1 MSELKVNKI
10 TDTDGNEVLKSTSG
24 TWTTSLGILNVNG
37 GSVSNSTLSNSTLS
51 NSTLSN
57 NTIATS
63 TLASTNT
70 FPEGHIIQVVE
81 FHSEARTSIYDEH
94 EKIYDVQIVTKN
106 DNSKIYVAL
115 NTCRGTSKR
124 DSHCAMAMGYKTGAT
139 STSSSDYT
147 SLHSTTAYEIEP
159 IPNLGAFW
167 GQETQD
173 PNSHNSELGRYG
185 MVPVLFN
192 KLHEPN
198 VPAGTTL
205 SYSLWGA
212 ADSSRFLAIGGPSN
226 SGTSLSAGGL
236 GTTGYDSSITL
247 MEISSV

>member
-1 MSELKVNKI
+1 MFATKQTTIVPDIHGEQSSTPVNFGGIPNLELESGSTGAPGHLVQQ
-10 TDTDGNEVLKSTSG
+10 DGGKFDLQFG
-24 TWTTSLGILNVNG
+24 RAGLP
-37 GSVSNSTLSNSTLS
+37 
-51 NSTLSN
+51 
-57 NTIATS
+57 TS
-63 TLASTNT
+63 TA
-70 FPEGHIIQVVE
+70 GHVIQVVE
-81 FHSEARTSIYDEH
+81 MHSETRTTVYNTSS
-94 EKIYDVQIVTKN
+94 KIYDVQIVTKN

-167 GQETQD
+167 GQESQD
-173 PNSHNSELGRYG
+173 PNTHQSELGRYG

-205 SYSLWGA
+205 SYSLWAA
-212 ADSSRFLAIGGPSN
+212 ADSSRYLAIGG
-226 SGTSLSAGGL
+226 SGFPGTALAAGGL

>member
-1 MSELKVNKI
+1 MPSVLHIEN
-10 TDTDGNEVLKSTSG
+10 LKSKTGNQAIQIADNGNIQNAPTFAAGIADTGTINAGTIGSSVAFPSTHHSG
-24 TWTTSLGILNVNG
+24 HV
-37 GSVSNSTLSNSTLS
+37 
-51 NSTLSN
+51 
-57 NTIATS
+57 
-63 TLASTNT
+63 
-70 FPEGHIIQVVE
+70 IQVVE
-81 FHSEARTSIYDEH
+81 FHDSTRTTVYNTAD
-94 EKIYDVQIVTKN
+94 KIYDVQITTKIA
-106 DNSKIYVAL
+106 NSKIHVSL

-124 DSHCAMAMGYKTGAT
+124 DAHCAMAMGYKTGAT
-139 STSSSDYT
+139 STNSSDYT

-167 GQETQD
+167 GQESQD
-173 PNSHNSELGRYG
+173 PNTHNSELGRYG

-205 SYSLWGA
+205 SYSLWAA
-212 ADSSRFLAIGGPSN
+212 ADSSRYLAIGG
-226 SGTSLSAGGL
+226 SGFPGTALAAGGL

>member
-1 MSELKVNKI
+1 MFATKQTTIVPDIHGEQSSTPINFGGIPGLEL
-10 TDTDGNEVLKSTSG
+10 ESG
-24 TWTTSLGILNVNG
+24 TTGAPGHIVQQDGGKFDLQFGRASLP
-37 GSVSNSTLSNSTLS
+37 
-51 NSTLSN
+51 
-57 NTIATS
+57 TS
-63 TLASTNT
+63 TA
-70 FPEGHIIQVVE
+70 GHVIQVVE
-81 FHSEARTSIYDEH
+81 FHSEARTTVYNTSS
-94 EKIYDVQIVTKN
+94 KIYDVQIVTKN

-115 NTCRGTSKR
+115 NTCRGTSKK
-124 DSHCAMAMGYKTGAT
+124 DAHCAMAMGYKTGAT

-226 SGTSLSAGGL
+226 SGTPQSIGGL

>member
-1 MSELKVNKI
+1 MFATKQTTIVPDIHGKQSSTPVNFGGIPNLEL
-10 TDTDGNEVLKSTSG
+10 ESG
-24 TWTTSLGILNVNG
+24 TTGAPGHIVQQDGGKFDLQFGRASLP
-37 GSVSNSTLSNSTLS
+37 
-51 NSTLSN
+51 
-57 NTIATS
+57 TS
-63 TLASTNT
+63 TV
-70 FPEGHIIQVVE
+70 GHVIQVVE
-81 FHSEARTSIYDEH
+81 MHSETRTTVYNTSS
-94 EKIYDVQIVTKN
+94 KIYDVQIVTKN

-115 NTCRGTSKR
+115 NTCRGTSKK
-124 DSHCAMAMGYKTGAT
+124 DAHCAMAMGYKTGAT

-226 SGTSLSAGGL
+226 SGTSLAAGGL